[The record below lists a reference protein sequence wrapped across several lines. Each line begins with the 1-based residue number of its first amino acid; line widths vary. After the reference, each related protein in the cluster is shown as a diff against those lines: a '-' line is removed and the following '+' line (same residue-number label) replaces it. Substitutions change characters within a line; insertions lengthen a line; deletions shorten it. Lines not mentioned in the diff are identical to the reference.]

1 MQPMEE
7 KNEEKQEKQEE
18 RETEVL
24 DFTKPDYQFIPKGV
38 HEWRQQGYYI
48 VCKSCDLEHA
58 VWIGSERILTGI
70 NDKGEPILIR
80 R

>member
-1 MQPMEE
+1 MTEE
-7 KNEEKQEKQEE
+7 QKNE

-24 DFTKPDYQFIPKGV
+24 DFNKPDFSLIPKGV
-38 HEWRQQGYYI
+38 HEWRQQGYYL

-58 VWIGSERILTGI
+58 VWIGNNRILIGI
-70 NDKGEPILIR
+70 NDKGEPILER

>member
-1 MQPMEE
+1 MTEE
-7 KNEEKQEKQEE
+7 QKNE

-24 DFTKPDYQFIPKGV
+24 DFNKPDFSFIPKGV
-38 HEWRQQGYYI
+38 HEWRQQGYYL

-58 VWIGSERILTGI
+58 VWIGNNRILIGI
-70 NDKGEPILIR
+70 NDKGEPILER

>member
-1 MQPMEE
+1 MLRRPSMEE
-7 KNEEKQEKQEE
+7 KNE

-24 DFTKPDYQFIPKGV
+24 DFNKPDFSFIPKGV
-38 HEWRQQGYYI
+38 HEWRQQGYYL

-58 VWIGSERILTGI
+58 VWIGNNRILIGI
-70 NDKGEPILIR
+70 NDKGPILER